1 MKLSESQ
8 KQALQSYGRAI
19 LATVI
24 TAYLAGATKLS
35 DLAAAFAAAA
45 LPPLI
50 RWLNPNDTAFGTG
63 SK

>member
-8 KQALQSYGRAI
+8 KQVLQSYGRSV

-24 TAYLAGATKLS
+24 TAYLAGATSFS

-50 RWLNPNDTAFGTG
+50 RWLNPNDAAFGTG

>member
-1 MKLSESQ
+1 MKLSESH
-8 KQALQSYGRAI
+8 KQVLMSYGRSV

-24 TAYLAGATKLS
+24 TAYLAGATSFS

-45 LPPLI
+45 LPPI
-50 RWLNPNDTAFGTG
+50 MRWLNPNDAAFGTG

>member
-8 KQALQSYGRAI
+8 KQAALSYGRSV

-24 TAYLAGATKLS
+24 TAYLAGATSFS